1 MKHDSGDMAGALES
15 AKEAVR
21 IFNNHGITNATSQAA
36 VDLLQGLEGGA

>member
-36 VDLLQGLEGGA
+36 VDLLRGLEGGA